1 MSIDEDYY
9 KPILIKGYF
18 NNSYIQY
25 ESKGNKDK
33 MLTPSEYV
41 DMIRSYSSD
50 IINNHKTH
58 GEWRI
63 HSSNTIT
70 EHKTQSKWKIQ
81 LAMEINFISFKDS
94 NETCSMHAKSDN
106 VEIMM
111 GSETNEI
118 TEELFKSFLQ

>member
-9 KPILIKGYF
+9 KPILIKDSF

-41 DMIRSYSSD
+41 DMIRSYLSD

-81 LAMEINFISFKDS
+81 LTMAINFISFKDS
-94 NETCSMHAKSDN
+94 DETCSMHAKSDN